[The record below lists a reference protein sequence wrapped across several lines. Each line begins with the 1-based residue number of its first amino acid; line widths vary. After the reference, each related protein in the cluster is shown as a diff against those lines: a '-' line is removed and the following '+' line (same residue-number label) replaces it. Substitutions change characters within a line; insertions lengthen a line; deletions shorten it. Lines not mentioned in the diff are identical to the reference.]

1 MNGKKLFRIE
11 NRMEKFADLQSD
23 IGVSCDSLVIL
34 ADDILTIAE
43 ALKKDIATLQ
53 RQLDACKK
61 DLINGEFQDIYDT
74 TEDHFTSIAVK
85 RNPMKNNLF

>member
-1 MNGKKLFRIE
+1 MNRSRRYTIE
-11 NRMEKFADLQSD
+11 NIQEQISDSQQD
-23 IGVSCDSLVIL
+23 IGIACDSLVIL

-43 ALKKDIATLQ
+43 DLKKDIATLQ